1 MFYSLQTSHYF
12 KGPKSILGKY
22 LDSTIPFHGWGNSK
36 KEQSHA
42 PGSTFISLKKLT
54 QKQVFNLQV
63 PRSLHRVTPS
73 IHMYCDTHRR
83 AVSIY
88 VWMRELFLLSSE
100 EWKSTSLII
109 EGYHSLGLIRLLFF
123 LGNPEKEKGRNMKLE
138 IKIDNLRDVYFN
150 YPDV

>member
-1 MFYSLQTSHYF
+1 
-12 KGPKSILGKY
+12 
-22 LDSTIPFHGWGNSK
+22 
-36 KEQSHA
+36 
-42 PGSTFISLKKLT
+42 
-54 QKQVFNLQV
+54 
-63 PRSLHRVTPS
+63 
-73 IHMYCDTHRR
+73 MYCDTHRR